1 MFDFD
6 DIIEHAQNI
15 IMKKMKSY
23 TIPFIVIGILLSACE
38 KDKPTPVKSN
48 FEILTSHKWSMTS
61 WTSDPAYMGMSD
73 LYAEMAPCQKDD
85 IQSYQKN
92 GVIMLDLGTLKCF
105 PTESQVDTS
114 TRWKLNGNQIIS
126 ELKISG
132 SQVKTDT
139 MELITLNDQK
149 LEYFYTQKINNKT
162 YKFTYGYSPK

>member
-1 MFDFD
+1 
-6 DIIEHAQNI
+6 
-15 IMKKMKSY
+15 
-23 TIPFIVIGILLSACE
+23 
-38 KDKPTPVKSN
+38 
-48 FEILTSHKWSMTS
+48 
-61 WTSDPAYMGMSD
+61 
-73 LYAEMAPCQKDD
+73 
-85 IQSYQKN
+85 
-92 GVIMLDLGTLKCF
+92 MLDLGTLKCF

-126 ELKISG
+126 ELKISV